1 MPLKDMVLHVLEK
14 PDELVPSDVCP
25 TLWKLLTSL
34 QMGPYKQR
42 RHRTLGASKDPA
54 DSRKLE
60 KLQRKQRLQVVG
72 VLSQIAMMRDQRAN
86 PPWIV
91 MRSIDRIYQGTSE
104 SDWEMMTRER
114 LLVDPTGLRRALKHH
129 SDWRPTPFG
138 SMDEVSTEYTLMA
151 HDNKEWRFPYKWERV
166 INGELIQNPI
176 YHTVTST

>member
-1 MPLKDMVLHVLEK
+1 MMPLKDMVLHVLEK

-42 RHRTLGASKDPA
+42 RHRKLGASKDPA

-91 MRSIDRIYQGTSE
+91 MR
-104 SDWEMMTRER
+104 
-114 LLVDPTGLRRALKHH
+114 
-129 SDWRPTPFG
+129 
-138 SMDEVSTEYTLMA
+138 
-151 HDNKEWRFPYKWERV
+151 
-166 INGELIQNPI
+166 
-176 YHTVTST
+176 